1 MYDDDRSE
9 FKVSHYH
16 EGELWNYRID
26 RTFLKNN
33 ERWIIDYK
41 YHKNDNDDLNKI
53 ALKYQQQLNLYAKF
67 FNEKKIKKAVY
78 FLRQSKLV
86 EI

>member
-1 MYDDDRSE
+1 M
-9 FKVSHYH
+9 
-16 EGELWNYRID
+16 N
-26 RTFLKNN
+26 
-33 ERWIIDYK
+33 
-41 YHKNDNDDLNKI
+41 NDDLNKI